1 MHLNFQTSCKLFN
14 LYVVIEYL
22 GVQQRQLQQLKAQK
36 QQKYQQHLY
45 VVIRD
50 LELANSTLVN
60 CLFVALGIVC

>member
-22 GVQQRQLQQLKAQK
+22 GVQQRQQQQLKAQK